1 VRPLKTMFWRS
12 SLSCIPAGLVTLV
25 AITTVAVPSVVII
38 HIAVVVSIVAV
49 LDLTFIYIALAV
61 LIIAVIGFFS
71 RAINKI
77 VKFFITT
84 VVNLVL
90 RWSNI
95 MRRRRSLKG
104 RAGGLRSGGHSLL
117 DTFIAIVEAKGRR
130 ARR

>member
-1 VRPLKTMFWRS
+1 MPRRS
-12 SLSCIPAGLVTLV
+12 SSSCTPAGLVTLV
-25 AITTVAVPSVVII
+25 AIAAVAVPSVVII
-38 HIAVVVSIVAV
+38 HIAAVVASIVAV
-49 LDLTFIYIALAV
+49 LGLAFVHIALAV
-61 LIIAVIGFFS
+61 LVVIAVIAFFS

-77 VKFFITT
+77 VKNLITT

-95 MRRRRSLKG
+95 TRRRRSLKG